1 MISHGFGYVY
11 QVGYLH
17 ASRTSQRPTL
27 HLGVAALGDGLIA
40 LHRGGRGVQA
50 DEIASIAWD
59 TLGTTRWENSGENPG
74 VNM

>member
-1 MISHGFGYVY
+1 MISHGFWYVY

-17 ASRTSQRPTL
+17 TSRTSQRPTL

-50 DEIASIAWD
+50 DVIASAAWD
-59 TLGTTRWENSGENPG
+59 IHGAKRWENAGENHG